1 MKLVCVFA
9 CLFSTVAAV
18 ALCIAA
24 AGAGS
29 ELATIGFALAGGSA
43 TTSAII
49 FGLGAREICRLER
62 GRK

>member
-9 CLFSTVAAV
+9 CLFSTVAAGALIKASIV
-18 ALCIAA
+18 AESLI
-24 AGAGS
+24 
-29 ELATIGFALAGGSA
+29 ATIGFALAGGSA

-49 FGLGAREICRLER
+49 FGLGAREICRMER